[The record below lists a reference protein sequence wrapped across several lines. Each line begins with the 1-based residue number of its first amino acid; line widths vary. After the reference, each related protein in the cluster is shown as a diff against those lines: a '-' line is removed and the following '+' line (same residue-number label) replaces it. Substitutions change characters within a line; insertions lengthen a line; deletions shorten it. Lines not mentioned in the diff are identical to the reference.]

1 MSFASFYKICDAFFD
16 ELKPNVYGDQDE
28 EQEQEQQL
36 EQQQLEQQQLEQQEK
51 DETKY
56 HFCLDLSSY
65 IIYLLTLFG
74 FERVAIEGNEIKHH
88 VY

>member
-16 ELKPNVYGDQDE
+16 ELKPNVYEELEDEHE
-28 EQEQEQQL
+28 EQQ
-36 EQQQLEQQQLEQQEK
+36 EQQQLEQQEK

>member
-1 MSFASFYKICDAFFD
+1 MSFTSFYRICDAFLN
-16 ELKPNVYGDQDE
+16 ELKPNVYGDQDDQIEE
-28 EQEQEQQL
+28 EQEQQEQQ
-36 EQQQLEQQQLEQQEK
+36 EQQEK

>member
-1 MSFASFYKICDAFFD
+1 MSFASFYRICDAFFN
-16 ELKPNVYGDQDE
+16 ELNPNIYEELEE
-28 EQEQEQQL
+28 EQEQI
-36 EQQQLEQQQLEQQEK
+36 EQQEK

-56 HFCLDLSSY
+56 HFCFDLSSC
-65 IIYLLTLFG
+65 IIYLITLFG

>member
-1 MSFASFYKICDAFFD
+1 MSFISFYRICDVFFNK
-16 ELKPNVYGDQDE
+16 LKPNVYEELEDDQIE
-28 EQEQEQQL
+28 EQEQQH
-36 EQQQLEQQQLEQQEK
+36 LEQQEK

-74 FERVAIEGNEIKHH
+74 FERIAIEGNEIKHH

>member
-1 MSFASFYKICDAFFD
+1 MSFASFYRICDAFFN
-16 ELKPNVYGDQDE
+16 ELKPNVYEELEEHDQIEDD
-28 EQEQEQQL
+28 QI
-36 EQQQLEQQQLEQQEK
+36 EQQEK

-56 HFCLDLSSY
+56 HFCFDLSSC
-65 IIYLLTLFG
+65 IIYLVTLFG